1 MQRDVLVFGALVV
14 LFAVGMGVAL
24 VVQYFTGGAPKGGNG
39 KGGRNNKGKG
49 KDNAGGS
56 NNNGKDKDNGKGK
69 GNNNGNAG
77 GSNNNANNNAGGSN
91 NNGNGGS
98 NNNTGGCPDV
108 TDNVLPA
115 CELERRRDEAGRS
128 YCPRG
133 VCGEGLVAVPDF
145 KTAYTI
151 CVPQG
156 ARLEDVCP

>member
-56 NNNGKDKDNGKGK
+56 NNNGKD
-69 GNNNGNAG
+69 NAG
-77 GSNNNANNNAGGSN
+77 GSNNKGEDAGGSN
-91 NNGNGGS
+91 NNGGNAGGPNDS
-98 NNNTGGCPDV
+98 GGCPDV

>member
-39 KGGRNNKGKG
+39 KGKDNGNGGKG
-49 KDNAGGS
+49 NGKDNGNSGGKNAGGS
-56 NNNGKDKDNGKGK
+56 NNKGGNGGGSNNKG
-69 GNNNGNAG
+69 GNAG
-77 GSNNNANNNAGGSN
+77 GPNDN
-91 NNGNGGS
+91 
-98 NNNTGGCPDV
+98 GGCPDV

>member
-24 VVQYFTGGAPKGGNG
+24 VVQYFTGGNG
-39 KGGRNNKGKG
+39 KGNAGGSNNKGKG

-56 NNNGKDKDNGKGK
+56 NNSGKNAGGSNNKG
-69 GNNNGNAG
+69 GNAG
-77 GSNNNANNNAGGSN
+77 GSNNK
-91 NNGNGGS
+91 
-98 NNNTGGCPDV
+98 GGCPDV

>member
-24 VVQYFTGGAPKGGNG
+24 VVQYFTGATGKNANG

-56 NNNGKDKDNGKGK
+56 NNNG
-69 GNNNGNAG
+69 GNAG
-77 GSNNNANNNAGGSN
+77 GSNDN
-91 NNGNGGS
+91 
-98 NNNTGGCPDV
+98 GGCPDV

>member
-14 LFAVGMGVAL
+14 LFAVGMGIAL
-24 VVQYFTGGAPKGGNG
+24 VVQYFTGGKTGP
-39 KGGRNNKGKG
+39 
-49 KDNAGGS
+49 DAGGS
-56 NNNGKDKDNGKGK
+56 NNNGEGGKGK
-69 GNNNGNAG
+69 GNNNGKGNKGKNAG
-77 GSNNNANNNAGGSN
+77 GSNDNGKNAGGSNNNAGGSN
-91 NNGNGGS
+91 NNA
-98 NNNTGGCPDV
+98 GGCPDV

-156 ARLEDVCP
+156 AKLEDVCP

>member
-24 VVQYFTGGAPKGGNG
+24 VVQYFTGATGKNANGKGNG
-39 KGGRNNKGKG
+39 KNGKDNANGKG
-49 KDNAGGS
+49 NGRGNNGGNNGGGNDNGQGGNDKNAGGS
-56 NNNGKDKDNGKGK
+56 ND
-69 GNNNGNAG
+69 
-77 GSNNNANNNAGGSN
+77 S
-91 NNGNGGS
+91 
-98 NNNTGGCPDV
+98 GGCPDV